1 MPVASRSVARKKK
14 TVPKRTKAASRT
26 KKSAKKHLEASYDQ
40 YKFFEGKQYT
50 GMQVGRSH
58 KWYYD
63 QGEWKETKVTPDMWR
78 IFYSVTKRR
87 AGKAPKGSG
96 VPVGTGYHWYIMAHQ
111 NVTKLNANDYNT
123 TLMGLKFK
131 IAHKRADKDKWSA
144 TAATQRKHLIK
155 FMKDMIRE
163 LENEPVPIEMEYKG
177 RTYKGEGVP
186 IPGTCH
192 GGVCYELDIM
202 LNNESLGIIRSGK
215 TGWKMDNITDQ
226 KFIDAI
232 GEEILLWYE

>member
-1 MPVASRSVARKKK
+1 LAPAVRKKK
-14 TVPKRTKAASRT
+14 AARKDLS
-26 KKSAKKHLEASYDQ
+26 ESYNQ
-40 YKFFEGKQYT
+40 YKFFGGKQYT
-50 GMQVGRSH
+50 GMQIGRSH

-63 QGEWKETKVTPDMWR
+63 KGEWKETKVTPDMWR

-131 IAHKRADKDKWSA
+131 VAHKRAEKNKWSA

-155 FMKDMIRE
+155 FMKDMIKE
-163 LENEPVPIEMEYKG
+163 LEKEPVLIDFEYEGKS
-177 RTYKGEGVP
+177 YKGEGVP
-186 IPGTCH
+186 VPRTCH
-192 GGVCYELDIM
+192 EGICYELDIM
-202 LNNESLGIIRSGK
+202 IDNVSMGIIRSLK
-215 TGWKMDNITDQ
+215 SGWKMDNVEDQ
-226 KFIDAI
+226 KFVDAI
-232 GEEILLWYE
+232 GKAILQWYE